1 MFKITRLK
9 LMQWHALLACFFLPI
24 AATYFIGGLLY
35 TVDIKGHTHKTSI
48 KIELDEPFSPNL
60 DDAVW
65 TVREALEAR
74 KLPLPE
80 SEPILSKKKSRYVFV
95 WKDLKNTVS
104 FSQKAGAKHLLI
116 KVRQRSF
123 LAQLMQFH
131 TANAGI
137 LFKAIAVLMVSALML
152 ILISGVWMAQSTPAL
167 KKQAWISLGLGSL
180 ALILLLV
187 TR

>member
-1 MFKITRLK
+1 MFKITRFK

-24 AATYFIGGLLY
+24 AATYFIGGVLY
-35 TVDIKGHTHKTSI
+35 TLDIKGHTNETTL

-60 DDAVW
+60 DDVVW

-74 KLPLPE
+74 KLPVPE
-80 SEPILSKKKSRYVFV
+80 SEPILSKKKNRYVFV

-104 FSQKAGAKHLLI
+104 FSQKAGAKRLLV
-116 KVRQRSF
+116 KVKQRSF

-131 TANAGI
+131 TANAGT

-167 KKQAWISLGLGSL
+167 KKQAWTALGVGSL
-180 ALILLLV
+180 ALILLLIN
-187 TR
+187 R